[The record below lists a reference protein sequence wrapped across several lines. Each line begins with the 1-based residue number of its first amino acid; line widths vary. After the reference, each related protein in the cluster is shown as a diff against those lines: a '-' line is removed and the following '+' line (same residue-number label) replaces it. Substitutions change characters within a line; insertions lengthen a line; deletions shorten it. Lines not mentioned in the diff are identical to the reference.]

1 MLDRLIR
8 AWNEAQPAVAEAA
21 IRSLADALSEVA
33 RNVPQARKVIL
44 MPFAEGAE
52 GATEELGR
60 RLTEFVGQ
68 TVPSTEEIRTLPVE
82 VLRRGPQLPAVK
94 ELLPK
99 VEEVLP
105 SFSELRESVVKMA
118 PAPKQLADAVLQTV
132 SPMERVRLGLAAA
145 VPVSIIVGAGII
157 ALVLII
163 K

>member
-1 MLDRLIR
+1 MLDRFIR
-8 AWNEAQPAVAEAA
+8 AWNEAPPVVTEAA
-21 IRSLADALSEVA
+21 IRSLADALEEVV

-52 GATEELGR
+52 GATEELR
-60 RLTEFVGQ
+60 QRLTKFVGQ
-68 TVPSTEEIRTLPVE
+68 TIPSTKEIRTLPVE
-82 VLRRGPQLPAVK
+82 ILRRGPQLPAVK

-99 VEEVLP
+99 VEEMLP
-105 SFSELRESVVKMA
+105 SFDELRESAVKMA

-145 VPVSIIVGAGII
+145 VPVSILVGAGIV